1 MMNRDALG
9 AWPPLFAVA
18 GMAAALILSS
28 CHGARRSDTGIEF
41 LPAPA
46 GDSTEVGIE
55 KILRDATG
63 IHMGMR
69 QGDAIDEILER
80 APGKFSGQPT
90 SGGVTSLRL
99 GQGVYF
105 ALYSY
110 ALPSDLS
117 QISVCGYSFRTST
130 GEPPPIIPVD
140 RIRAELAADPA
151 TQKVGTALYRKTGK
165 RAISLYENAFFY
177 VDTVR
182 CSRRD
187 PGLPE
192 EF

>member
-1 MMNRDALG
+1 MKRDALG
-9 AWPPLFAVA
+9 ARRLIFVLA
-18 GMAAALILSS
+18 GIAAASMLGS
-28 CHGARRSDTGIEF
+28 CHGVRRSDTGIEF

-46 GDSTEVGIE
+46 GDRTEVGIE
-55 KILRDATG
+55 ELLRDATG

-69 QGDAIDEILER
+69 QGDAVDEILER

-99 GQGVYF
+99 DKGVYF

-177 VDTVR
+177 IDTVR
-182 CSRRD
+182 CSQRD

-192 EF
+192 AY